1 MSVGQDGCLK
11 IFKFE
16 MEGYVVVVGGSIELS
31 DILKHDMLR
40 RGGDQE
46 AADDEGCQ
54 SPVELSEVVWSLD
67 PFLRVER

>member
-1 MSVGQDGCLK
+1 MPEDLQVRDGGLR
-11 IFKFE
+11 
-16 MEGYVVVVGGSIELS
+16 GSSWWLQRTS
-31 DILKHDMLR
+31 DVLKHDMLR